1 VGLRKD
7 TFVPQKVRISHVDPR
22 SLDNTF
28 RRHRLPRVVVLE
40 QCSEASS
47 DETHVTVRGAAWD
60 QRADSE
66 RGSIL
71 TNTALDAR
79 CENVHPVYSP
89 SLDQRAFPSL
99 HQRLEPLA
107 TLLADPEPL
116 SVDAMVQRAA
126 HAQRDFQGWSEA
138 RIDQLL
144 QALAERVSRHAEE
157 LAMAAV
163 QETQLGNVADKTAK
177 NRFASLDVCRSV
189 VGHVGH
195 GRLWWDKRRQVTAL
209 ASPVGVVFGLV
220 PATNPTSTFIF
231 KVLICLKGRNAV
243 ILSPSQRALG
253 VSNRLGELIQTVLR
267 EQGALPDLVQWIR
280 SKNSRTTTLTF
291 MEHPNIA
298 LILATGGP
306 AMVKAAYRSGTPA
319 IGVGA
324 GNAPALICADANL
337 KHAAACAV
345 RSKSF
350 DNGIVCCSEH
360 NLVVVQS
367 CAQAFR
373 AALEQQGAA
382 VLSAEETVAF
392 LSLMVDPASHRL
404 RPQVLG
410 QFAADLAA
418 GVDIQRPYPIQ
429 LLVVP
434 TEAVSE
440 NNPLALEKLAPI
452 LSLFTVADEQV
463 GMQVCQELLALD
475 GLGHTAIIHTD
486 NTVLVETFAARMPAS
501 RILVNA
507 PGTQAGIGM
516 TSGLMPSLTLGCGTF
531 GGTSTTDNV
540 TYSHLLNI
548 KRVAYYTAPRRSLV
562 SRGKSRWLRPDL
574 LLKAGAALV
583 WQRVHRSARR
593 RS

>member
-1 VGLRKD
+1 MVTTEHKALAPLRSEEYVAMND
-7 TFVPQKVRISHVDPR
+7 HA
-22 SLDNTF
+22 
-28 RRHRLPRVVVLE
+28 LP
-40 QCSEASS
+40 
-47 DETHVTVRGAAWD
+47 
-60 QRADSE
+60 
-66 RGSIL
+66 
-71 TNTALDAR
+71 DAR
-79 CENVHPVYSP
+79 SESVHPVCHP
-89 SLDQRAFPSL
+89 SRDQHAFLSL
-99 HQRLEPLA
+99 HQKPEPPAILRV
-107 TLLADPEPL
+107 DPEPH
-116 SVDAMVQRAA
+116 SVDAMVQRAVQ
-126 HAQRDFQGWSEA
+126 AQQAFLDWPEE

-144 QALAERVSRHAEE
+144 QALAERVSLHAEE

-163 QETQLGNVADKTAK
+163 QETRLGNVADKTVK
-177 NRFASLDVCRSV
+177 NRFASQDVCRSL

-195 GRLWWDKRRQVTAL
+195 GRLWWDKRKQVTAL

-220 PATNPTSTFIF
+220 PATNPTSTFNF

-243 ILSPSQRALG
+243 ILSPSQRALS

-267 EQGALPDLVQWIR
+267 ERGAPPDLVQWIR
-280 SKNSRTTTLTF
+280 SKNSRSITLTF

-337 KHAAACAV
+337 NHAAACAV

-350 DNGIVCCSEH
+350 DNGIICCSEH

-367 CAQAFR
+367 CAQAFK

-382 VLSAEETVAF
+382 VLSAEETGAF
-392 LSLMVDPASHRL
+392 FSLMVDPASHRL

-410 QFAADLAA
+410 QCAADLAA
-418 GVDIQRPYPIQ
+418 QVSIHRSYPIQ

-440 NNPLALEKLAPI
+440 HNPLAREKLAPI

-463 GMQVCQELLALD
+463 GMQVCQALLALD
-475 GLGHTAIIHTD
+475 GLGHTAILHTR
-486 NTVLVETFAARMPAS
+486 NTALVETFAARMPAS
-501 RILVNA
+501 RILVNV

-540 TYSHLLNI
+540 TYSHLLNV
-548 KRVAYYTAPRRSLV
+548 KRVAYGTTPKWLPV
-562 SRGKSRWLRPDL
+562 SEGKSTLLRPDL
-574 LLKAGAALV
+574 LLKAWMSLL
-583 WQRVHRSARR
+583 WLRIHRSRR
-593 RS
+593 LRS

>member
-1 VGLRKD
+1 MLV
-7 TFVPQKVRISHVDPR
+7 F
-22 SLDNTF
+22 
-28 RRHRLPRVVVLE
+28 
-40 QCSEASS
+40 
-47 DETHVTVRGAAWD
+47 
-60 QRADSE
+60 
-66 RGSIL
+66 
-71 TNTALDAR
+71 
-79 CENVHPVYSP
+79 ENEHPVCSPSFDQGASP
-89 SLDQRAFPSL
+89 SL
-99 HQRLEPLA
+99 HHTLEPLA
-107 TLLADPEPL
+107 AVLAEPESL
-116 SVDAMVQRAA
+116 SVNATVQRAV
-126 HAQRDFQGWSEA
+126 HAQHDFQDWSEA

-157 LAMAAV
+157 LARAAV

-177 NRFASLDVCRSV
+177 NRFASLDVCRSM

-195 GRLWWDKRRQVTAL
+195 GRLWLDKRRQVTAL

-253 VSNRLGELIQTVLR
+253 VSNQLGELIQTVLR
-267 EQGALPDLVQWIR
+267 EQGAPPDLVQWIR
-280 SKNSRTTTLTF
+280 SKNSRTTTLAF

-298 LILATGGP
+298 LILATGGT

-324 GNAPALICADANL
+324 GNAPALICADAYLN
-337 KHAAACAV
+337 HAAACAV

-367 CAQAFR
+367 CAQTFR

-382 VLSAEETVAF
+382 VLSREETVAF
-392 LSLMVDPASHRL
+392 LSVMVDSASHRL
-404 RPQVLG
+404 RPQVHG

-418 GVDIQRPYPIQ
+418 QVGIRRPYPIQ

-452 LSLFTVADEQV
+452 LSLFTVADEQA
-463 GMQVCQELLALD
+463 GMRVCQELLALD

-486 NTVLVETFAARMPAS
+486 NTTLVEMFAARMPAS

-516 TSGLMPSLTLGCGTF
+516 TSGLIPSLTLGCGTF

-548 KRVAYYTAPRRSLV
+548 KRVAYYTAPRRFSM
-562 SRGKSRWLRPDL
+562 SSGKSRWLRPDL
-574 LLKAGAALV
+574 LLKAGATLV
-583 WQRVHRSARR
+583 WQRIHSLAREEDAGLR
-593 RS
+593 GEPR